1 MNNEKYAAQK
11 FIREYFNV
19 LENLSINLSIHY
31 KIDYIMFNEILKS
44 MGFIKEDEDSQD
56 GISVNERGLVYD
68 AYSIVEKFGVNARNV
83 CVFLLG
89 LIGIYHINPI
99 NFEEGE

>member
-1 MNNEKYAAQK
+1 
-11 FIREYFNV
+11 
-19 LENLSINLSIHY
+19 
-31 KIDYIMFNEILKS
+31 MFNEILKS

-68 AYSIVEKFGVNARNV
+68 AYSIIDSFGVNARNI

-99 NFEEGE
+99 NFEEGEESVSEK